1 MLTVPHGLRYA
12 MARDPKLTSVV
23 LKTFL
28 SAVSWWIRKRLRQQ
42 NVQGLCKTGSVTAI
56 QRFDSALALNVH
68 FHALVL
74 DGAYGRN
81 VDGSVRFWPVA
92 APDDEDVA
100 EVAMRVYRRV
110 LQLFDSES
118 DEFGAREPGMAAI
131 AAASLRKMVA
141 TGGRKGLPVRRLKA
155 GERPTSRLMGNRC
168 AEVQGGGLKPT
179 TQRFEITIDS
189 NGGLYETLG
198 KWTGKAFDG

>member
-1 MLTVPHGLRYA
+1 

-74 DGAYGRN
+74 DGAYGRQA
-81 VDGSVRFWPVA
+81 DGSVRFWPVA
-92 APDDEDVA
+92 APDDEDV
-100 EVAMRVYRRV
+100 V
-110 LQLFDSES
+110 
-118 DEFGAREPGMAAI
+118 
-131 AAASLRKMVA
+131 K
-141 TGGRKGLPVRRLKA
+141 
-155 GERPTSRLMGNRC
+155 
-168 AEVQGGGLKPT
+168 
-179 TQRFEITIDS
+179 
-189 NGGLYETLG
+189 
-198 KWTGKAFDG
+198 